1 MTRGDIFWHE
11 PPDETPRPVLILTRQ
26 VGVAVMSKVL
36 AVPATTTVRGI
47 PTEVV
52 LGSDDGMPKEC
63 VLALDN
69 VAPVRKAHLTR
80 RITTLGPVRLVEV
93 CRALRD
99 ATDC

>member
-1 MTRGDIFWHE
+1 MWHE
-11 PPDETPRPVLILTRQ
+11 APDETPRPVLVLTRQ
-26 VGVAVMSKVL
+26 VGVEVMARVL

-63 VLALDN
+63 VLALSRVN
-69 VAPVRKAHLTR
+69 PVRKAHLTR
-80 RITTLGPVRLVEV
+80 HITTLGPARLAEV
-93 CRALRD
+93 CQALGD